1 MYEAVLSV
9 LKQFYKLGNII
20 SNLQMKNVRPD
31 ILDNIQ
37 VHRLESGEA
46 EIWTPLFFLQ
56 YLYASSPCHPGHLME
71 NIWADWFVSLVV
83 ELDIECPLLIFLISE
98 VSTQL

>member
-31 ILDNIQ
+31 ILDNTQ

-46 EIWTPLFFLQ
+46 EI
-56 YLYASSPCHPGHLME
+56 
-71 NIWADWFVSLVV
+71 
-83 ELDIECPLLIFLISE
+83 
-98 VSTQL
+98 